1 VYINLVYYINLVAI
15 VVFHCQFSG
24 ARETRAVW
32 TNTRTSFFVS
42 TLREFNSPR
51 YRGQNGWVK
60 EGWNAIADRMN
71 EKFTSTKFVVS
82 QLKDREQRLKKD
94 YNAVPLLLLK
104 SGFGWDPNLKM
115 VTTIDEKWSELPEN
129 LQKFKDKSF
138 PYYDDLDEQF
148 F

>member
-1 VYINLVYYINLVAI
+1 
-15 VVFHCQFSG
+15 
-24 ARETRAVW
+24 
-32 TNTRTSFFVS
+32 VS

-60 EGWNAIADRMN
+60 EGWNAIADHMN

-94 YNAVPLLLLK
+94 YNAVALLLLK

-115 VTTIDEKWSELPEN
+115 VTTIDEKWSALPEN

-138 PYYDDLDEQF
+138 PYYDDLDEIYNSTVLSI
-148 F
+148 

>member
-1 VYINLVYYINLVAI
+1 MI
-15 VVFHCQFSG
+15 G
-24 ARETRAVW
+24 
-32 TNTRTSFFVS
+32 
-42 TLREFNSPR
+42 
-51 YRGQNGWVK
+51 VK

-94 YNAVPLLLLK
+94 YNAVALLLLK

-138 PYYDDLDEQF
+138 PYYDDLNEIYNDTVLSI
-148 F
+148 

>member
-1 VYINLVYYINLVAI
+1 MI
-15 VVFHCQFSG
+15 G
-24 ARETRAVW
+24 
-32 TNTRTSFFVS
+32 
-42 TLREFNSPR
+42 
-51 YRGQNGWVK
+51 VK

-94 YNAVPLLLLK
+94 YNAVALLLLK

-138 PYYDDLDEQF
+138 PYYDDLDEIYNGTVLSKCLDF
-148 F
+148 FKKKYVVMTCIRFTISCLSVCR

>member
-1 VYINLVYYINLVAI
+1 MI
-15 VVFHCQFSG
+15 G
-24 ARETRAVW
+24 
-32 TNTRTSFFVS
+32 
-42 TLREFNSPR
+42 
-51 YRGQNGWVK
+51 VK

-94 YNAVPLLLLK
+94 YNVVALLLLK

-138 PYYDDLDEQF
+138 PYYDDLDEIYNGTVLSKCLDF
-148 F
+148 FKKKYVVMTCIIFTISCLSVCR

>member
-1 VYINLVYYINLVAI
+1 
-15 VVFHCQFSG
+15 
-24 ARETRAVW
+24 
-32 TNTRTSFFVS
+32 
-42 TLREFNSPR
+42 
-51 YRGQNGWVK
+51 
-60 EGWNAIADRMN
+60 MN

-94 YNAVPLLLLK
+94 YNAVALLLLK

-138 PYYDDLDEQF
+138 PYYDDLDEIYNGTVLSKCLDF
-148 F
+148 FKKKYVVMTCIRFTISCLSVCR